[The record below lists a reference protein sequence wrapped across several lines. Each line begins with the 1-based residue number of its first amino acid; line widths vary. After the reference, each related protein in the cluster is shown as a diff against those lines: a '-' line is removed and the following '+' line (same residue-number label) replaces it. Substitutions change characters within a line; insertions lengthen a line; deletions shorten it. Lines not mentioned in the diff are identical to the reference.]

1 MSVLQNWLESDVNS
15 SGAVSP
21 AIRAIASNTPVIIP
35 ETEAFSVM
43 AEIIF
48 HFGVPNAYAASRR
61 LSGTSFSMFSVV
73 RITIG
78 TCNNASA
85 ITPAQPEKCCIFA
98 TTMV

>member
-1 MSVLQNWLESDVNS
+1 M
-15 SGAVSP
+15 
-21 AIRAIASNTPVIIP
+21 IP
-35 ETEAFSVM
+35 EMDAFSVI

-48 HFGVPNAYAASRR
+48 HFGVPSAYAASRR
-61 LSGTSFSMFSVV
+61 LSGTSFSIFSVV

-78 TCNNASA
+78 TCSSASA